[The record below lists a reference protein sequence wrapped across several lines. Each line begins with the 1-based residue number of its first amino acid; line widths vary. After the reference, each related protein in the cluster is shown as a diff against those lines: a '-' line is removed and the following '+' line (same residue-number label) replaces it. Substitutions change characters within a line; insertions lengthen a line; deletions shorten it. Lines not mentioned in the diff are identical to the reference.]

1 MADVFFT
8 SMKTTPERSLPV
20 KLEILLERSGL
31 QDIVKKDDLTAV
43 KIHFGEPGNLA
54 YVNPVYARVVV
65 RMIKK
70 LGGKPFLTDSN
81 TLYRGK
87 RSNAVDHT
95 ISAIQNGFSYS
106 VVEAPVV
113 IADGLRGSDQIEI
126 AIEGKRV
133 KKAKI
138 GSAIVLS
145 DALVVVTHFKG
156 HEQTG
161 FGGTLK
167 NVGMGSAS
175 RAGKMEQHSESQP
188 TVKKDLCTACG
199 MCEKYCPVSA
209 ISVEEHAEI
218 DYSVCIGCGQCIV
231 MCPTGAMVPV
241 WDSSVELLMEKM
253 VEYAHAV
260 LKDKVGKS
268 LFVSF
273 VTNVSPNC
281 DCWPNNE
288 PVLVPDIGLL
298 ASKDPVALDQA
309 CVDLVNQAVH
319 LRADIKEDVFRS
331 VHPAVDWKHQL
342 EYAEQLGL
350 GTRKYRLI
358 EV

>member
-1 MADVFFT
+1 
-8 SMKTTPERSLPV
+8 
-20 KLEILLERSGL
+20 
-31 QDIVKKDDLTAV
+31 V

-175 RAGKMEQHSESQP
+175 RAGKMEQHSESHC
-188 TVKKDLCTACG
+188 LG
-199 MCEKYCPVSA
+199 F
-209 ISVEEHAEI
+209 
-218 DYSVCIGCGQCIV
+218 IG
-231 MCPTGAMVPV
+231 
-241 WDSSVELLMEKM
+241 
-253 VEYAHAV
+253 
-260 LKDKVGKS
+260 
-268 LFVSF
+268 
-273 VTNVSPNC
+273 
-281 DCWPNNE
+281 
-288 PVLVPDIGLL
+288 
-298 ASKDPVALDQA
+298 
-309 CVDLVNQAVH
+309 
-319 LRADIKEDVFRS
+319 
-331 VHPAVDWKHQL
+331 
-342 EYAEQLGL
+342 
-350 GTRKYRLI
+350 
-358 EV
+358 